1 MSEGCMQ
8 SPITVTVNEALRITG
23 LGRTTLYKLIG
34 QEKVKTILIGRR
46 RLVIY
51 DSLEALVA
59 NGGG

>member
-1 MSEGCMQ
+1 MQ

>member
-1 MSEGCMQ
+1 MSDGCMQ